1 MESVLEFINM
11 NYIWLII
18 IAVII
23 LLALV
28 GYIADKQGFSN
39 NLKNKSDK
47 KKKIDDSK
55 DDDSKLL
62 EIDKNLKQEDK
73 KINLD
78 NENLNIENKEE
89 LTDDYD
95 YSLMEEELEEI
106 DEPLIED
113 LPSIDENN
121 DLNSENIELDD
132 DLNIDD
138 DFNKV
143 LDDVEN
149 TSSSLDVKIPNE
161 VDDEEDIWKF

>member
-18 IAVII
+18 IAVVI

-39 NLKNKSDK
+39 NLKKKNDK
-47 KKKIDDSK
+47 KKMDVSK
-55 DDDSKLL
+55 DNESKFV
-62 EIDKNLKQEDK
+62 EIDKDSKQEDK
-73 KINLD
+73 EITFGND
-78 NENLNIENKEE
+78 NLNIENKEE
-89 LTDDYD
+89 LTGDYD
-95 YSLMEEELEEI
+95 DSLMEEELEEI
-106 DEPLIED
+106 EEPLIEN
-113 LPSIDENN
+113 LPNIDENN
-121 DLNSENIELDD
+121 DFNSESTELDD

-149 TSSSLDVKIPNE
+149 TSNSIDVKIPNE

>member
-18 IAVII
+18 IAVVI

-39 NLKNKSDK
+39 NLKKKNDK
-47 KKKIDDSK
+47 KKMDVSK
-55 DDDSKLL
+55 DNESKFVEINKDS
-62 EIDKNLKQEDK
+62 KQEDK
-73 KINLD
+73 EITFD
-78 NENLNIENKEE
+78 NDNLNIENKEE

-95 YSLMEEELEEI
+95 DSLMEEELEEI

-113 LPSIDENN
+113 LPNIDENN
-121 DLNSENIELDD
+121 DFNSESTELDD

-149 TSSSLDVKIPNE
+149 TSNSIDVKIPNE

>member
-18 IAVII
+18 IDVVI

-39 NLKNKSDK
+39 NLKKKND

-78 NENLNIENKEE
+78 NENLNIENKGE

-95 YSLMEEELEEI
+95 DSLMEEELEEI

-113 LPSIDENN
+113 LPNIDENN
-121 DLNSENIELDD
+121 ILNSENIELDD